1 MRVRKESVVGGLV
14 GGALAATVL
23 IVFFFFFDLARGDA
37 LATPAFLA
45 EALLQTAADGGP
57 GVMIAFT
64 AAHYVAFMALGVF
77 AAVLFELT
85 GAPQTMLVGA
95 AYGLFVCSLVFYAA
109 LVLTGSDILAAPG
122 WPAVFGG
129 NVIAGMIIV
138 GYLRWASRDDA
149 LDAAP
154 DEHTPAT
161 VIRHGVIAGLIGASI
176 VAVWFLIVDS
186 VTGRPLFTPAALGSI
201 VLYGA
206 EAQTVVI
213 STWTVLGY
221 SLVHAAGFVL
231 FGIIINALVT
241 EAERFP
247 PFVFGLI
254 VLFVVF
260 ETFSILLIAMLGNW
274 LMAELA
280 WWSLLAGNLFAA
292 VGIGLYMWRVH
303 PKLRRELSDD
313 ALWASS

>member
-1 MRVRKESVVGGLV
+1 VVRGLV
-14 GGALAATVL
+14 GGALAATAL
-23 IVFFFFFDLARGDA
+23 IVFFFFFDLARGNP

-45 EALLQTAADGGP
+45 EALLAAGGDGGP
-57 GVMIAFT
+57 GVMVLFT
-64 AAHYVAFMALGVF
+64 VAHYVAFMALGVL
-77 AAVLFELT
+77 AAVLFEIT
-85 GAPQTMLVGA
+85 SAPQTMLVGA
-95 AYGLFVCSLVFYAA
+95 AYGLFVCSIAFYAA

-129 NVIAGMIIV
+129 NVMAGMIIV
-138 GYLRWASRDDA
+138 GYMRWAAREEA
-149 LDAAP
+149 RDAAQ
-154 DEHTPAT
+154 DEHKPAA
-161 VIRHGVIAGLIGASI
+161 VIRQGVIAGLIGASI

-186 VTGRPLFTPAALGSI
+186 VAGRPLFTPAALGSV

-206 EAQTVVI
+206 EAQQVVI

-221 SLVHAAGFVL
+221 SMVHAAGFVL
-231 FGIIINALVT
+231 FGVIVSALVT

-280 WWSLLAGNLFAA
+280 WWSLLAGNLLAA

-303 PKLRRELSDD
+303 PKLRQELSDD
-313 ALWASS
+313 ALWANS